1 MVEPAVVRIVTGLLG
16 LDDLRLALRILTT
29 PQSGPGGFGLGFSR
43 RQVARSLGV
52 NESTLRGIERVGS
65 RPRQGTIDNLL
76 GTMRRNDL
84 FVNREGQARTRRDTL
99 VAPNVPVTLYDP
111 LAPKG
116 AKAFRVVVATPPGT
130 AYPFATLTP
139 RAVGSF
145 DVANE
150 IVRLRDEGFEVAR
163 VIWDTSD

>member
-1 MVEPAVVRIVTGLLG
+1 MVQPAVVRIVTGLLG

-29 PQSGPGGFGLGFSR
+29 PVSAEGFGLGFSR
-43 RQVARSLGV
+43 RQIARSLGV
-52 NESTLRGIERVGS
+52 NESTLRGIEREGS
-65 RPRQGTIDNLL
+65 RPRQATIDNLL
-76 GTMRRNDL
+76 GGMKRLDL
-84 FVNREGQARTRRDTL
+84 FVNRETNQRTRRDTL
-99 VAPNVPVTLYDP
+99 VAPNVPVSLYDP

-150 IVRLRDEGFEVAR
+150 IVRLREEGFDVAR
-163 VIWDTSD
+163 VIWDNGG